1 MSRTNTPDRVL
12 SRFKPSAPSAAS
24 HAIVEDTCPS
34 VAAPVFL
41 PRFLSIFPVIMP
53 RNDQVTRQWHV
64 LQRLEGSKHGLTLDE
79 LLTALPTDLAKHP
92 RTIRR
97 DLESAGSRALSLTL
111 GACRGSGPL
120 AASGRFRNVP
130 ALGLSPTE
138 LMALAFTRQLVTPLE
153 GTEIKAA
160 LDSALRKATARIPP
174 SAMQL
179 VQQLEGTFSVGIGP
193 HKRYRHHR
201 ETIDRLTHAI
211 TGKTTVQMRY

>member
-97 DLESAGSRALSLTL
+97 DLEALEAAHFPLLSERVEGRVRWRLLDGFATSPHWASR
-111 GACRGSGPL
+111 R
-120 AASGRFRNVP
+120 RN
-130 ALGLSPTE
+130 
-138 LMALAFTRQLVTPLE
+138 
-153 GTEIKAA
+153 
-160 LDSALRKATARIPP
+160 
-174 SAMQL
+174 
-179 VQQLEGTFSVGIGP
+179 
-193 HKRYRHHR
+193 
-201 ETIDRLTHAI
+201 
-211 TGKTTVQMRY
+211 